1 MSFVLKCFPERGDTM
16 NLSTEQEKYS
26 KAKLD
31 ILQAKDSYDKLTPEQ
46 QDQLIIELFGS
57 RAIVELA
64 RRLKEMG

>member
-1 MSFVLKCFPERGDTM
+1 M
-16 NLSTEQEKYS
+16 NSSTEQEKYLR
-26 KAKLD
+26 AKLD